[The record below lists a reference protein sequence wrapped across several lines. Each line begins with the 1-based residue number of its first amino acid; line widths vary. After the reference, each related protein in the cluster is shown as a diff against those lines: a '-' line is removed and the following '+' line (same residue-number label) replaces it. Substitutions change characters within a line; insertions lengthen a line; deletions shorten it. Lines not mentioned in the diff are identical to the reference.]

1 MIFTGLYGAMWYYY
15 ALDFITLIILIPAI
29 ILAILAQARV
39 SSTFKKY
46 SKIQSSYGLTGA
58 EVARKILN
66 QAGIKGVQVVPI
78 KGNLTDNYNP
88 KTGILSLSE
97 SVFSQSTVAAIGV
110 AAHEAGHAIQYH
122 QGYLPI
128 KLRSILVPITNIGSR
143 LALPIALI
151 GVLIEWLGAQA
162 GMFGTAL
169 IAIGILAY
177 ALSSIFS
184 LVTLPV
190 ELNASS
196 RAKKLLLSTGILN
209 EKETRLAGKV
219 LNAAALTYVAS
230 LAVSLAYLLRFI
242 LIISHFRRR
251 D

>member
-1 MIFTGLYGAMWYYY
+1 MIFTSLYGAMWYYY
-15 ALDFITLIILIPAI
+15 ALDFITLLILIPAI
-29 ILAILAQARV
+29 ILAIWAQARV

-46 SKIQSSYGLTGA
+46 SRIQSSHGLTGA
-58 EVARKILN
+58 EVARKILS

-88 KTGILSLSE
+88 KTGVLSLSE
-97 SVFSQSTVAAIGV
+97 SVFSHSTVAAIGV

-151 GVLIEWLGAQA
+151 GVIIEWIGAEA

-196 RAKKLLLSTGILN
+196 RAKKLLFSTGILT
-209 EKETRLAGKV
+209 EAETRQAGKV

-230 LAVSLAYLLRFI
+230 LAVSIAYLIRFI
-242 LIISHFRRR
+242 LIISRFRRR